1 MSSTPALDVPN
12 AETEIYPLLTVVAL
26 IDRLRP
32 FAQLTSIKKG
42 EILYRPSDVAVPL
55 YLSLSICLEIEE

>member
-12 AETEIYPLLTVVAL
+12 AETETYPLLTVSR
-26 IDRLRP
+26 IDHLRP
-32 FAQLTSIKKG
+32 FAQLTSVEKG
-42 EILYRPSDVAVPL
+42 EILYRRNEVAVSL

>member
-12 AETEIYPLLTVVAL
+12 AETEIYPLLTVARL
-26 IDRLRP
+26 DRLRP
-32 FAQLTSIKKG
+32 FAQLTSVEKG
-42 EILYRPSDVAVPL
+42 EILCRRNEVAVSL